1 MTRIRAQCE
10 ADLVRS
16 CLWCVVHPLSCS
28 GIHCLANGTIVNC
41 GRVRVFCFEAQR
53 VNETVRVVGGSR
65 DCELY
70 RHEVAVRHEAQH
82 GI

>member
-1 MTRIRAQCE
+1 MC
-10 ADLVRS
+10 RS
-16 CLWCVVHPLSCS
+16 SVVMQWHSLFGRWHHRQLWEGPSL
-28 GIHCLANGTIVNC
+28 L
-41 GRVRVFCFEAQR
+41 FEAQR
-53 VNETVRVVGGSR
+53 VYETVRVVGGSR

>member
-1 MTRIRAQCE
+1 MKPIWFGVAFGVSFIRCHAVAFTVSQM
-10 ADLVRS
+10 APS
-16 CLWCVVHPLSCS
+16 S
-28 GIHCLANGTIVNC
+28 IV
-41 GRVRVFCFEAQR
+41 GGPSLLFEAQR